1 MKKTILLFLPFLLFA
16 ASMFVSCEEV
26 KEEGKYDNWQ
36 KRNEAFIDSIKHETG
51 EVYVAT
57 VDQARDMEVGKLYAI
72 LVPTQS
78 TDANPQYI
86 YCKKLTKNNEGQ
98 RPLFTESVSTYY
110 YGTLVTGDKFDGTFV
125 GYSAT
130 DQSEL
135 DGKEKM
141 PTEFDSPISFSVQ
154 RVVSG
159 WTTVLQYMR
168 TGERWMVYIPWSCGY
183 GSSGDSS
190 IPGYTTL
197 TFDMILDSIL

>member
-16 ASMFVSCEEV
+16 AGMFVSCEEV

-36 KRNEAFIDSIKHETG
+36 ERNEAFIDSIKHETG
-51 EVYVAT
+51 EVYVADT
-57 VDQARDMEVGKLYAI
+57 TTASAMKLNKLYAI

-78 TDANPQYI
+78 TDVTPQYI
-86 YCKKLTKNNEGQ
+86 YCKKLTKNNVGL
-98 RPLFTESVSTYY
+98 RPLYTESVSTYY

-130 DQSEL
+130 DQGEL
-135 DGKEKM
+135 NGEEKM
-141 PTEFDSPISFSVQ
+141 PTEFDSPASFSVQ

-183 GSSGDSS
+183 GSSGDRS

-197 TFDMILDSIL
+197 TFDMILESIL